1 MYYFLDR
8 PVYQKVR
15 ILIHLHSINQFC
27 SISDMAKSLNAS
39 DRTILKF
46 IGELKHDLKEME
58 PEADIIEREHKNFYL
73 KTKDN
78 FSIKTVE
85 RWYLEQS
92 LTYKAC
98 DQIFYNT
105 MGDIHAF
112 AKKNYTSYASM
123 YRRVN
128 KIKPLLDQFKLQ
140 YTTQHMATFNGM
152 EKQFRYFYY
161 LFYWNSC
168 WGEVWPFSSVTRE
181 QILELL
187 KGEKESMPEQVLYW
201 LAISITRA
209 KLGYVIEED
218 PTYESFTK
226 HHHLFKSFSRLA
238 EPLFKELT
246 TLTEEQITLE
256 IIFSFTVISCFE
268 FYDKKNPQISLIMNF
283 AQHHNQDLFVQTT
296 IHWLETFTEFFS
308 MEINAE
314 EYGALFANLLYLHYY
329 TQIFDGPTFLFKED
343 PFKIAFEQDPPN
355 QVELMNRF
363 YDQLAKKKALTKIL
377 KHRERLLGRYHG
389 LLKRTINFKVDNQP
403 IKIKVFS
410 ILEGNPSEYIIN
422 QIKRI
427 SSHIQLCNEGE
438 HPDLIITDRLYM
450 SIEKYDAK
458 VFVWSS
464 VPKRN
469 DFERLRDCIERI
481 RLVEPSER

>member
-1 MYYFLDR
+1 MYNFLDR
-8 PVYQKVR
+8 SVYQKVR
-15 ILIHLHSINQFC
+15 ILIHLHSINHFC
-27 SISDMAKSLNAS
+27 SISDMAKSLNVS

-46 IGELKHDLKEME
+46 IDELKHDLKEIE
-58 PEADIIEREHKNFYL
+58 PEAEIIERGHKNFYL
-73 KTKDN
+73 NTKDN
-78 FSIKTVE
+78 FSIKSVE

-105 MGDIHAF
+105 FGDIHAF

-123 YRRVN
+123 YRRIN

-140 YTTQHMATFNGM
+140 YTTQHLAAFNGT

-168 WGEVWPFSSVTRE
+168 WGEIWPFSSVIRE
-181 QILELL
+181 QMLELL
-187 KGEKESMPEQVLYW
+187 KEEKESISEHMLYW

-238 EPLFKELT
+238 KPLFKELT
-246 TLTEEQITLE
+246 ALTEDQITLE
-256 IIFSFTVISCFE
+256 IMFSFTVISCFE
-268 FYDKKNPQISLIMNF
+268 FYDKKDPQISLIMNF

-296 IHWLETFTEFFS
+296 IHWLKTFMEFFS
-308 MEINAE
+308 IEIDAAE
-314 EYGALFANLLYLHYY
+314 YSALFANLLYLHYY
-329 TQIFDGPTFLFKED
+329 TQTFEGPTFLFKED
-343 PFKIAFEQDPPN
+343 PYKIAFEQNSPH

-363 YDQLAKKKALTKIL
+363 YDQLSKKKALSKIF

-389 LLKRTINFKVDNQP
+389 LLKRTINFNVDTRP
-403 IKIKVFS
+403 IKVKIFS
-410 ILEGNPSEYIIN
+410 ILEGDPSEYIIN
-422 QIKRI
+422 QIKGI
-427 SSHIQLCNEGE
+427 SSHIHLCKDSE

-450 SIEKYDAK
+450 NIERYDAK
-458 VFVWSS
+458 IFVWSS
-464 VPKRN
+464 VPKRI
-469 DFERLRDCIERI
+469 DFERLSACIERM
-481 RLVEPSER
+481 RLIKLP